1 MIVTS
6 MQRNGFILAAFA
18 LIATLLV
25 VGISKLTEGPIARQ
39 QEQELLR
46 VLNQI
51 ILPELHDNDLYQSCT
66 LVQHPELG
74 QGKRRAYR
82 AQRDGKPTA
91 IAVEVTAPNG
101 YSGAIHLLVAVHTDG
116 TVAGVRTLAHQ
127 ETPGLGDKIELRVSD
142 WITNFNGQR
151 VNDADDPRWAVK
163 RYGGMFDQFT
173 GATIT
178 PQAVV
183 QAVKRAVLVVTTQ
196 QQHWH
201 AAPANC
207 YSQHSEVTP

>member
-1 MIVTS
+1 
-6 MQRNGFILAAFA
+6 
-18 LIATLLV
+18 ATLLV

-66 LVQHPELG
+66 FVQHPELG

-116 TVAGVRTLAHQ
+116 TVAGVHSLSHQ
-127 ETPGLGDKIELRVSD
+127 KTRGLGDKIKLQGSAGVN
-142 WITNFNGQR
+142 NFNCR
-151 VNDADDPRWAVK
+151 
-163 RYGGMFDQFT
+163 
-173 GATIT
+173 
-178 PQAVV
+178 
-183 QAVKRAVLVVTTQ
+183 
-196 QQHWH
+196 H
-201 AAPANC
+201 
-207 YSQHSEVTP
+207 